1 MYSKYRSAFS
11 FSHTILCMLKKYACD
26 IWNYCQGMSSA
37 PWQEE
42 ECIWISAR
50 NGCWATLILK
60 KVAYGIDHSQSSCE
74 CMMWIGS
81 SFATEWEA
89 CFFRYLSYLIS
100 WHLNCFFLPAFHE
113 NPFNF
118 VAISYI
124 AICYLCYNLLRRVI
138 ICLECGIH
146 HTPSPIPSSIPFNFI
161 SFLFLVLTQTQRIWN
176 FAPSN

>member
-1 MYSKYRSAFS
+1 MHAEKMCVWYLKLLPWNEFSTMTRRRMYLDLVAGLLWYWKSG
-11 FSHTILCMLKKYACD
+11 
-26 IWNYCQGMSSA
+26 IWNWSLAIGM
-37 PWQEE
+37 WVYDVDWF
-42 ECIWISAR
+42 IVRHWVR
-50 NGCWATLILK
+50 GL
-60 KVAYGIDHSQSSCE
+60 
-74 CMMWIGS
+74 
-81 SFATEWEA
+81 F
-89 CFFRYLSYLIS
+89 FFRYLSCLIS